1 MSLALSALQLA
12 LHIAHINCTICK
24 GPCILKGDFIMRE
37 KGGLLL
43 AILLPNDK
51 MVIIR
56 IWTGLAR
63 LMERGAETT
72 NDMVACSTHCKI
84 LRKILF

>member
-1 MSLALSALQLA
+1 MPFLRSSWRCI
-12 LHIAHINCTICK
+12 LHISIAQYAR
-24 GPCILKGDFIMRE
+24 GSCILKGDFIMRE